1 MLRITLI
8 ILSLLI
14 VIQTAF
20 NGQVT
25 IGLCYYLLFINI
37 VTFFVYAFDKSAAR
51 KSHWRV
57 KELTLH
63 ILSLVGGWW
72 GALIAQQFLR
82 HKSIKR
88 SFLVVFAL
96 TLLLNISTLFIYKGS
111 L

>member
-1 MLRITLI
+1 IW
-8 ILSLLI
+8 
-14 VIQTAF
+14 
-20 NGQVT
+20 
-25 IGLCYYLLFINI
+25 LCYYLLFINI
-37 VTFFVYAFDKSAAR
+37 VTFFVYAFDKSEAR
-51 KSHWRV
+51 KGNWRV

-63 ILSLVGGWW
+63 LLSLVGGWW